1 MTKIQ
6 KEDKRC

>member
-6 KEDKRC
+6 KRL